1 MGIDHVREVIKN
13 CRFCFMCR
21 HACPTF
27 LATKLDSHTPR
38 GYALM
43 LSEIS
48 AGIRGWTDDFV
59 KKFYQCSQCG
69 LCREDCAFHWP
80 EDELVRHAREDIV
93 EKNREP
99 QKVKNVL
106 QSIQV
111 TGSPFGNDSGY
122 KLNSRSENQHH
133 PEVVYFSGCS
143 TRSYHPEIISAT
155 ENLLEHCGVNWMRME
170 NEECCGIPLYD
181 LGYTQE
187 AKRQAKKTYDKLVA
201 IHPKIILTGC
211 PHCLR
216 NFREIYPNWQLSF
229 PKDIQI
235 LHVSQF
241 LQEKI
246 LDRSLIF
253 HHKVSLKSVSYH
265 DPCQLGRKL
274 GIFDEPR
281 FVVRDIVGQA
291 PTELFHSRE
300 KAECCGA
307 GSIQFFIDLELS
319 QKIAKV
325 RMNRVLEEKSQV
337 LITACQNC
345 KTVFQSF
352 IEKEFP
358 SMQVMDIIELANLE
372 FEGGE

>member
-1 MGIDHVREVIKN
+1 MGINHVREVIKN

-43 LSEIS
+43 LSEI
-48 AGIRGWTDDFV
+48 AEGIRDWTDDFV

-69 LCREDCAFHWP
+69 LCREDCEFHWP

-99 QKVKNVL
+99 QNVKNVL
-106 QSIQV
+106 QSVQV
-111 TGSPFGNDSGY
+111 TGTPFGHGLGY
-122 KLNSRSENQHH
+122 TLNSRSNNQYH
-133 PEVVYFSGCS
+133 PDVVYFSGCS
-143 TRSYHPEIISAT
+143 TRYNHPEIINAT
-155 ENLLEHCGVNWMRME
+155 ENLLNRCGVNWVRME
-170 NEECCGIPLYD
+170 DEECCGMPLYD

-187 AKRQAKKTYDKLVA
+187 ARQQAKKTYDKLVA
-201 IHPKIILTGC
+201 IHPKTILTGC

-216 NFREIYPNWQLSF
+216 NFREIYPQWQFTF

-235 LHVSQF
+235 LHITEF

-246 LDRSLIF
+246 QDQSLMF

-274 GIFDEPR
+274 KVYDAPR
-281 FVVRDIVGQA
+281 FIIQEMTGQA

-307 GSIQFFIDLELS
+307 GSIQFFIDPEIS
-319 QKIAKV
+319 QKVANV
-325 RMNRVLEEKSQV
+325 RMNRVLEEKSPV

-345 KTVFQSF
+345 KTVFQSL

-358 SMQVMDIIELANLE
+358 SLQVMDIVELANLE
-372 FEGGE
+372 WEGGE

>member
-1 MGIDHVREVIKN
+1 MGIDHVKEVIKN

-48 AGIRGWTDDFV
+48 EGIRKWTDDFV

-69 LCREDCAFHWP
+69 LCREDCEFHWP
-80 EDELVRHAREDIV
+80 EDDLVRHAREDII
-93 EKNREP
+93 EKDMEP
-99 QKVKNVL
+99 PLVKKIL
-106 QSIQV
+106 QSIQEN
-111 TGSPFGNDSGY
+111 GSPFG
-122 KLNSRSENQHH
+122 KENLKNLKKQFNIHFH
-133 PEVVYFSGCS
+133 PDIIYFPGCS
-143 TRSYHPEIISAT
+143 TCFYHPEIIEST
-155 ENLLEHCGVNWMRME
+155 QSLLNYCGFNWMRME
-170 NEECCGIPLYD
+170 NEECCGMPLYD

-229 PKDIQI
+229 PKDMQI
-235 LHVSQF
+235 LHVTQF

-246 LDRSLIF
+246 LDHSLIF
-253 HHKVSLKSVSYH
+253 HHKVSLKSVGYH

-274 GIFDEPR
+274 GIFDAPR
-281 FVVRDIVGQA
+281 FVIRDIIGQA
-291 PTELFHSRE
+291 PTEIFHSRE